1 MVIRSLTSFFSLV
14 VAAFCAA
21 SIQAEGQRVSPPSEE
36 LKIWFEEPADRWEEA
51 LPIGNGRLA
60 AMVFGGISH
69 ERIQLNEDSLWSGKY
84 VDRVNPEALKAL
96 PQVRKLLR
104 EGKPGEALELA
115 DRTMMSRPSSM
126 PPYRPLGDLWLDFAG
141 NGVTADYRR
150 DLDLDTA
157 ITNVVYRSGAAL
169 HTREMFSS
177 AVDQV
182 MVLRLASS
190 APGGLSFSAAIS
202 RQWDAAATAENGEL
216 VLTGR
221 EDGGQGMRFA
231 AVVKLLPTGGQ
242 LSSRQGHLFLDH
254 ADAAVI
260 LIAAATSFRHADPLA
275 VCRQQI
281 AAAAGKSYRQ
291 LREAHVA
298 DYQSLFRRVDLKL
311 EGPPGSVDPEATP
324 GKRTARWNARLLA
337 SRDSA
342 DRSRQTD
349 VYVFGPSSS
358 PSSRNSAGRSLQ
370 TDPRIAAL
378 YFQFGRYLLISSS
391 RPGTMAANMQGVW
404 NDLMWPPWE
413 SKYTIN
419 INIEM
424 NYWLAEPGNLSELH
438 SPLFDLMDLM
448 KEPGRDAAKRMYGA
462 RGVVAHHNTDIWGDV
477 APIDGAR
484 WGLWPM
490 GFAWL
495 SLHAWEHYAFTL
507 DREFLAK
514 RAYPLMKEAA
524 EFLLDYM
531 VEDDQGRLVTGPSL
545 SPENSYL
552 LPNGQVG
559 VLCMGPSMDLEI
571 VYALFSRLIDSTEI
585 LGRDEAFRQ
594 QLIEARAKLPKLQI
608 GKHGQLMEWQED
620 YDEPEPGHR
629 HVSHLFALYPGNQI
643 TRRGTPQL
651 AEAANKSL
659 ERRLAQGGGATG
671 WSRAW
676 IVNFYARLGDA
687 ERAYSNLMS
696 LIEGQT
702 MPNLFDFHPP
712 YRYQIDGNLGGA
724 SGILEMLLQS
734 HASEIELLPALPKA
748 WPSGHFRGLR
758 ARGGVEVDLRWEN
771 GRAVEA
777 EMRPTAAGTFR
788 IRPPQAQAVSAIQ
801 TGGGA
806 VQFRNLGDNV
816 VEVAMEPSRS

>member
-1 MVIRSLTSFFSLV
+1 MVIRSLVSLLV

-21 SIQAEGQRVSPPSEE
+21 PIHAAGQRASQPSEE

-60 AMVFGGISH
+60 AMVFGGINH

-84 VDRVNPEALKAL
+84 FDRVNPEALKAL

-115 DRTMMSRPSSM
+115 DRTMMSRPISM
-126 PPYRPLGDLWLDFAG
+126 PPYRPLGDLWFDFVG
-141 NGVTADYRR
+141 SGMTADYRR

-157 ITNVVYRSGAAL
+157 ITSVMYRSGAAR

-177 AVDQV
+177 AADQV
-182 MVLRLASS
+182 IVMRLASS
-190 APGGLSFSAAIS
+190 ASGGLSFSAAIS

-281 AAAAGKSYRQ
+281 AVAAGKSYRQ

-311 EGPPGSVDPEATP
+311 EGPPGSVDPEAAP
-324 GKRTARWNARLLA
+324 GKRTARWNAHLVTPR
-337 SRDSA
+337 
-342 DRSRQTD
+342 
-349 VYVFGPSSS
+349 GP
-358 PSSRNSAGRSLQ
+358 AGR
-370 TDPRIAAL
+370 PRQPDSRLAAL

-424 NYWLAEPGNLSELH
+424 NYWSAEPGNLPELH
-438 SPLFDLMDLM
+438 LPLFDLMDLM
-448 KEPGRDAAKRMYGA
+448 REPGRDAAKRMYGA

-490 GFAWL
+490 GYAWL
-495 SLHAWEHYAFTL
+495 SLHAWEHYDFTR

-531 VEDDQGRLVTGPSL
+531 VEDDQGRLVTGPSV

-571 VYALFSRLIDSTEI
+571 VYALFSRLIDSAGI
-585 LGRDEAFRQ
+585 LGRDAAFRQ
-594 QLIEARAKLPKLQI
+594 QLIEARAKLPKPQI
-608 GKHGQLMEWQED
+608 GKYGQLMEWQED

-651 AEAANKSL
+651 AEAARKSL
-659 ERRLAQGGGATG
+659 ERRLAHGGGATG

-676 IVNFYARLGDA
+676 IVNLYSRLGDG
-687 ERAYSNLMS
+687 ERAHSNLMR

-724 SGILEMLLQS
+724 AGILEMLLQS
-734 HASEIELLPALPKA
+734 HAGEIELLPALPKA
-748 WPSGHFRGLR
+748 WPSGHFRGFR

-777 EMRPTAAGTFR
+777 EMRPTVAGTFR

-806 VQFRNLGDNV
+806 VQFRDIGDNV
-816 VEVAMEPSRS
+816 VEVAMEPQRSYAIRFQ